1 MEWGFLPLSQNGPR
15 GLRRKQ
21 KFGCFV
27 SQGGKLNRAEGRGT
41 PQLFPTARDFP
52 RDLPEALAKRSIPDV
67 PSSRKITAVE
77 EHHPKTKQ
85 SHKASGSKR
94 PRGCLERDL
103 DPFGMEMGVS
113 TPWLCPGR
121 VWLGAMAEPQELFF
135 LKSWSFLGYLEEKFQ
150 APVPGVKPS
159 SPSGHR

>member
-41 PQLFPTARDFP
+41 PQLFPTARDSP
-52 RDLPEALAKRSIPDV
+52 PDLPDALAKRSIPDV

-94 PRGCLERDL
+94 RGGVWRGIWILLGWKWECQHRGFVLGGSGWEPWLSHKSCFFLNLGHFWAIWRRNSKPLCLE
-103 DPFGMEMGVS
+103 
-113 TPWLCPGR
+113 
-121 VWLGAMAEPQELFF
+121 
-135 LKSWSFLGYLEEKFQ
+135 
-150 APVPGVKPS
+150 
-159 SPSGHR
+159 